1 MHQPCSIAPLN
12 HLNHINLAPS
22 CRLGAR
28 LRGVAFALLGIIFSP
43 LLLAQTGPWYLSAK
57 AGVAEFD
64 LAEPFQRSIALAGAQ
79 YQGDVK
85 DTGLAIGLG
94 YQLNPNFALE
104 LHYGDLGEVKLS
116 ANGALPPVQIDSRL
130 ETRTVALDFIASFP
144 ATEQLHVYAKIG
156 AVHWDIDSDT
166 TLIDRLD
173 LSNDNRSQVNANGV
187 SAKFGVG
194 VRFDL
199 NEKFALG
206 LELEQF
212 NAGERDL
219 TGRERL
225 RTANATL
232 IYRF

>member
-1 MHQPCSIAPLN
+1 MRQPSLTFSNYA
-12 HLNHINLAPS
+12 
-22 CRLGAR
+22 
-28 LRGVAFALLGIIFSP
+28 LRAAFALLSTGFSP

-57 AGVAEFD
+57 AGVAEFE
-64 LAEPFQRSIALAGAQ
+64 LAEPFKSSIALAGAQ
-79 YQGDVK
+79 YQSDVK
-85 DTGLAIGLG
+85 DTTLHLGLG

-116 ANGALPPVQIDSRL
+116 ANGVLPPLQIDSTV
-130 ETRTVALDFIASFP
+130 ETRTVALDFVASFP

-156 AVHWDIDSDT
+156 ATHWDIDSDT
-166 TLIDRLD
+166 TLIDRLNA
-173 LSNDNRSQVNANGV
+173 SNNNRSQVNGNGI
-187 SAKFGVG
+187 SAKFGIG
-194 VRFDL
+194 ARFDL
-199 NEKFALG
+199 NEQFALG

-225 RTANATL
+225 RMANATL

>member
-1 MHQPCSIAPLN
+1 MHQPRSISASN
-12 HLNHINLAPS
+12 HALRRVALAALS
-22 CRLGAR
+22 LG
-28 LRGVAFALLGIIFSP
+28 FSP

-57 AGVAEFD
+57 AGVAEFE
-64 LAEPFQRSIALAGAQ
+64 LAEPFQSSVALAGAQ
-79 YQGDVK
+79 YQSDVK
-85 DTGLAIGLG
+85 DTGVQLGVG
-94 YQLNPNFALE
+94 YQLNPNFSLE
-104 LHYGDLGEVKLS
+104 LHYGDLGEVQLS
-116 ANGALPPVQIDSRL
+116 ANSALPPLQIDSSL
-130 ETRTVALDFIASFP
+130 ETQTVALDFVASFP

-173 LSNDNRSQVNANGV
+173 ASNNNRSQVNANGV
-187 SAKFGVG
+187 SAKFGIG
-194 VRFDL
+194 ARFDL
-199 NEKFALG
+199 TERFALG

-219 TGRERL
+219 IGRERL